1 MTKKEKKSFN
11 QSMAE
16 WKLFLY
22 NPTTGEFLGR
32 SAKSWGLILLF
43 YLVFY
48 VFLAALF
55 AFTMWVM
62 LQTLNDE
69 VPKYRD
75 QISSPGLM
83 VFPKPVS
90 ALDYSFSVSDPD
102 SYKGYIDDLKKF
114 LKPYDLEE
122 QKNLTDCTDGE
133 FLEQKGPHYDACRFP
148 LNLLEACSGEMDPQF
163 GYSRGN
169 PCILVKMN
177 RHCSFFILSTI
188 DTALIKIRLKN
199 VGESTAVLS
208 TYPPNGKIDIKY
220 FPYYGKKLHGNYLQ
234 PLVAVQLTFDAGNDM
249 NEVTVE
255 CKIDGSPNLKNQ
267 DDRDKFLG
275 RVAFK
280 VTVHA

>member
-22 NPTTGEFLGR
+22 NPTTGQFLGR
-32 SAKSWGLILLF
+32 SAKSWGL
-43 YLVFY
+43 
-48 VFLAALF
+48 
-55 AFTMWVM
+55 T
-62 LQTLNDE
+62 
-69 VPKYRD
+69 
-75 QISSPGLM
+75 

-114 LKPYDLEE
+114 LKPEE

-163 GYSRGN
+163 GSSRGN

-177 RHCSFFILSTI
+177 RII
-188 DTALIKIRLKN
+188 GLKPQGEPRIECISK
-199 VGESTAVLS
+199 GESTAVLS
-208 TYPPNGKIDIKY
+208 PYPPNGKIDVKY
-220 FPYYGKKLHGNYLQ
+220 FPYSGKKLHGNYLQ

-255 CKIDGSPNLKNQ
+255 CEIDGSPNLKNQ

-275 RVAFK
+275 
-280 VTVHA
+280 

>member
-32 SAKSWGLILLF
+32 SAKSW
-43 YLVFY
+43 
-48 VFLAALF
+48 
-55 AFTMWVM
+55 
-62 LQTLNDE
+62 
-69 VPKYRD
+69 
-75 QISSPGLM
+75 GLM

-122 QKNLTDCTDGE
+122 QKNLTDCTDGK

-148 LNLLEACSGEMDPQF
+148 LNLLEACSGEIDPQF

-177 RHCSFFILSTI
+177 RII
-188 DTALIKIRLKN
+188 GLKPQGEPRIECISK
-199 VGESTAVLS
+199 GESTAVLS